1 MIKKDIKII
10 KQVMA
15 GILVMILWLCP
26 VFSVFG
32 QESGMPE
39 GLYAAGAVL
48 MDADSGRVL
57 FEKSGNESMAMA
69 STTKIMTCIL
79 ALELGK
85 TNQIVTFSSRAA
97 AMPDVQMNAKAGEQY
112 YLKDLLY
119 STMLESHNDSAA
131 AVSEAIGGSVE
142 DFVKLMNQKAE
153 AIGCINT
160 HFVTPNGLDG
170 MDEEGAH
177 QTTAEE
183 LALIL
188 RYCIQISSK
197 AEEFLEIT
205 GTPMYE
211 FQELNGKRFVSCR
224 NHNAF
229 LNSYEGALTGKT
241 GFTGKAGY
249 CYVGAVKRDDRTLII
264 SLLGAGWYPNKSYK
278 WKDAAKLFDYGFSNY
293 YYKKI
298 GKDKW
303 EFPDANVLEGM
314 ESSVKLC
321 TDAKSFVYLVGEN
334 EKINCKIQYTNCLQ
348 APVEKNMLVGT
359 ISYQLQGKTIEQ
371 YHIFTDSEV
380 KEANFRNKVKKW
392 IRDIGRYIHKLVN
405 KQQKA

>member
-1 MIKKDIKII
+1 MIKINSKFI

-15 GILVMILWLCP
+15 GILLIILWLCP
-26 VFSVFG
+26 VFSVCAR
-32 QESGMPE
+32 ESNVPG
-39 GLYAAGAVL
+39 GLYATGAVL

-57 FEKSGNESMAMA
+57 FEKSGDQPMAMA

-79 ALELGK
+79 ALELGELS
-85 TNQIVTFSSRAA
+85 QVVTFSSNAA
-97 AMPDVQMNAKAGEQY
+97 SMPDVQMNAKAGEQY

-119 STMLESHNDSAA
+119 STMLESHNDSAV
-131 AVSEAIGGSVE
+131 AVAEAVAGSVE
-142 DFVKLMNQKAE
+142 AFTALMNQKAE
-153 AIGCINT
+153 SIGCVNT

-170 MDEEGAH
+170 TDEGGEH
-177 QTTAEE
+177 RTTAEE

-188 RYCIQISSK
+188 RYCIRISSK
-197 AEEFLEIT
+197 AAQFLEIT
-205 GTPMYE
+205 GAPAYE
-211 FQELNGKRFVSCR
+211 FQELNGKRYVSCR

-229 LNSYEGALTGKT
+229 LTAYEGALTGKT

-278 WKDAAKLFDYGFSNY
+278 WKDARTLFDYGFSNFH
-293 YYKKI
+293 YKKI
-298 GKDKW
+298 GKDTW
-303 EFPDANVLEGM
+303 EFSEAEVVNGM
-314 ESSVKLC
+314 ENKVNLA
-321 TDAKSFVYLVGEN
+321 TDAKSFNYLVGEH
-334 EKINCKIQYTNCLQ
+334 EKIKCKISYTKSLQ
-348 APVEKNMLVGT
+348 APVEKKMIVGK
-359 ISYQLQGKTIEQ
+359 ISYELNEKVIEQ
-371 YHIFTDSEV
+371 YHIFTDAEV